1 MTLITGGTGF
11 IGMHLLERLAG
22 AGAAVRALVRP
33 RKAAR
38 ALPAG
43 VEAVYGD
50 LATGEGIDAAIAGA
64 DTVIHLAG
72 ATKALAVL
80 LRRRDRALGIGL
92 GAVFLVLF
100 VHSLFYAGFFEDPLT
115 WGVLG
120 VAGAVLAVPAPVTER
135 AAATPRGAAAPPGG
149 VPVSARRDL

>member
-1 MTLITGGTGF
+1 
-11 IGMHLLERLAG
+11 
-22 AGAAVRALVRP
+22 VVALSHSLGRP
-33 RKAAR
+33 
-38 ALPAG
+38 PAP
-43 VEAVYGD
+43 
-50 LATGEGIDAAIAGA
+50 
-64 DTVIHLAG
+64 
-72 ATKALAVL
+72 TKALAVL

-135 AAATPRGAAAPPGG
+135 AAATPRGAAAAPAGG